1 MQNINEKNNFVENYV
16 TRRIEII
23 NTDLKKDDTDN
34 LKWQCRRP
42 MHLLLKK
49 NNKIPITCYFL

>member
-1 MQNINEKNNFVENYV
+1 MQNSNKKNNFVENNV

-23 NTDLKKDDTDN
+23 NTDLKKEDIDN
-34 LKWQCRRP
+34 LTWQCRRP

-49 NNKIPITCYFL
+49 NNKIPITNNFL

>member
-1 MQNINEKNNFVENYV
+1 MQNSNEKNNFVENNV

-23 NTDLKKDDTDN
+23 NTDLKKEDIDN
-34 LKWQCRRP
+34 LTWQCRRP

-49 NNKIPITCYFL
+49 KIKYQSLIFL